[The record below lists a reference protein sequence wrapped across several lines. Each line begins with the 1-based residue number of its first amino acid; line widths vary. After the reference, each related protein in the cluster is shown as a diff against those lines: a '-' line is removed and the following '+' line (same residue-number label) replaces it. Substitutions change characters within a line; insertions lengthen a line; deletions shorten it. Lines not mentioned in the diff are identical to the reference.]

1 MNTLK
6 AEKRNAKAKAL
17 RREGYVTGNLFG
29 REIEG
34 SIPVKMAQKDVSE
47 VLRYNDKGSQLF
59 LEVEGK
65 KYDVVIKEIDYDNMA
80 KHVLDIEFQALVSNE
95 KIHNTAEI
103 ILLNKEKVVEGVL
116 EELLE
121 EVSYKAYPADLV
133 DKIKLDVGS
142 LRLGDTIKVKDLDI
156 SKNDKIEVTTDPE
169 TIVVNVI
176 ASKNDQTDDDEDTSE
191 TASRIVNTFL
201 NFSLYKRKSEC

>member
-156 SKNDKIEVTTDPE
+156 SKNDKIEVITDPE

-191 TASRIVNTFL
+191 TAA
-201 NFSLYKRKSEC
+201 E

>member
-176 ASKNDQTDDDEDTSE
+176 ASKNDQTDDDEDTTE
-191 TASRIVNTFL
+191 TAA
-201 NFSLYKRKSEC
+201 E

>member
-34 SIPVKMAQKDVSE
+34 SIPVKMAQKDVSD

-65 KYDVVIKEIDYDNMA
+65 KYDVIIKEIDYDNMA

-103 ILLNKEKVVEGVL
+103 VLLNKEKVVEGVL

-133 DKIKLDVGS
+133 DKIRLDVGS

-176 ASKNDQTDDDEDTSE
+176 ASNNNQEDEDEE
-191 TASRIVNTFL
+191 TTDSA
-201 NFSLYKRKSEC
+201 E

>member
-1 MNTLK
+1 M
-6 AEKRNAKAKAL
+6 AL

-191 TASRIVNTFL
+191 TVA
-201 NFSLYKRKSEC
+201 E

>member
-1 MNTLK
+1 M
-6 AEKRNAKAKAL
+6 
-17 RREGYVTGNLFG
+17 
-29 REIEG
+29 
-34 SIPVKMAQKDVSE
+34 
-47 VLRYNDKGSQLF
+47 
-59 LEVEGK
+59 
-65 KYDVVIKEIDYDNMA
+65 
-80 KHVLDIEFQALVSNE
+80 
-95 KIHNTAEI
+95 
-103 ILLNKEKVVEGVL
+103 

-156 SKNDKIEVTTDPE
+156 SKNDKIEVTTAPE

-191 TASRIVNTFL
+191 TVA
-201 NFSLYKRKSEC
+201 E

>member
-29 REIEG
+29 REIED
-34 SIPVKMAQKDVSE
+34 SIPVKMTQKDVSD

-65 KYDVVIKEIDYDNMA
+65 KYDVIIKEIDYDNMA

-103 ILLNKEKVVEGVL
+103 VLLNKEKVVEGVL

-176 ASKNDQTDDDEDTSE
+176 ASNNNQEDEDEE
-191 TASRIVNTFL
+191 TTDSA
-201 NFSLYKRKSEC
+201 E

>member
-34 SIPVKMAQKDVSE
+34 SIPVKMAQKDISE

-142 LRLGDTIKVKDLDI
+142 LRLGDTIRVKDLDI

-176 ASKNDQTDDDEDTSE
+176 ASKNNQTDDDEDTTE
-191 TASRIVNTFL
+191 TAA
-201 NFSLYKRKSEC
+201 E

>member
-1 MNTLK
+1 MTTLK

-191 TASRIVNTFL
+191 TVA
-201 NFSLYKRKSEC
+201 E